1 MLRPGQ
7 LNDLARGK
15 IKGITFEG
23 FSPEVQARVGDF
35 ADLMQRS
42 NSRTY
47 RNLAKRYP
55 ARDGEGR
62 LGALIETWYGKQGGT
77 GAGTA
82 RGVRR
87 VAYAGSVGYTVLRFM
102 LDPRWYLMNLLE
114 SDILGMSRWGFKVR
128 GVARGEARGTGI
140 IGSAK
145 GVDPAVPRSGF
156 IEKMSSR
163 RRDTDL
169 LSPEEMLHANSGAAG
184 WMDQRNLYGYRAQA
198 ALVENPAIADKLF
211 RQMIDDGSPVIDDL
225 IARHG
230 KNKEAWFD
238 EVDDLLYSI
247 DTKGAKRTV
256 LDNELAQIML
266 NDPVKGE
273 LYEQFLT
280 NLWKQQRQMFKDVT
294 HTFHGNINRSNME
307 RLVNSPLLWWPLSY
321 QLKTGKWLLDVTT
334 KSAGGST
341 RELAGL
347 GQLGKALDNHRWMM
361 DNDDD
366 YVQMFED
373 HPALFRAL
381 SMMLPITPFD
391 MGVFMARW
399 TRYAGSWTGAQ
410 LGLWDQDPSYPQDP
424 ANFITR
430 SLALG
435 PVYSKDV
442 LGDIIAEITG
452 SDK

>member
-1 MLRPGQ
+1 M
-7 LNDLARGK
+7 
-15 IKGITFEG
+15 
-23 FSPEVQARVGDF
+23 
-35 ADLMQRS
+35 
-42 NSRTY
+42 
-47 RNLAKRYP
+47 
-55 ARDGEGR
+55 
-62 LGALIETWYGKQGGT
+62 
-77 GAGTA
+77 
-82 RGVRR
+82 
-87 VAYAGSVGYTVLRFM
+87 
-102 LDPRWYLMNLLE
+102 
-114 SDILGMSRWGFKVR
+114 
-128 GVARGEARGTGI
+128 
-140 IGSAK
+140 
-145 GVDPAVPRSGF
+145 
-156 IEKMSSR
+156 
-163 RRDTDL
+163 
-169 LSPEEMLHANSGAAG
+169 
-184 WMDQRNLYGYRAQA
+184 
-198 ALVENPAIADKLF
+198 VENPMIADKIF
-211 RQMIDDGSPVIDDL
+211 RQMIDEGSPVIDDL

-238 EVDDLLYSI
+238 EVDNLLYSI

-280 NLWKQQRQMFKDVT
+280 NLWKQQRKMFKDVT

-321 QLKTGKWLLDVTT
+321 QLKTGKWLLDVMT
-334 KSAGGST
+334 KGAGGST

-424 ANFITR
+424 ANFVTR

-435 PVYSKDV
+435 PIYSKDV